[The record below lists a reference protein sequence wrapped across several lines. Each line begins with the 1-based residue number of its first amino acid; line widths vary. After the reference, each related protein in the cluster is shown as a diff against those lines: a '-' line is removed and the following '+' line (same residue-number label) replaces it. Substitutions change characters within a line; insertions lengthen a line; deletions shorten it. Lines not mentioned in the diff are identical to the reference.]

1 MKFLFVFIGG
11 GLGSMS
17 RYAIWKLF
25 NYFNIEFPLATLTA
39 NIVSCFILGYLL
51 GVQLKIGMSDNMKL
65 LLFVGFC
72 GGFST
77 FSTFGNETFQMFQS
91 GNYQSAI
98 MYILMSLILCWG
110 FILLGLKLA

>member
-1 MKFLFVFIGG
+1 
-11 GLGSMS
+11 
-17 RYAIWKLF
+17 
-25 NYFNIEFPLATLTA
+25 
-39 NIVSCFILGYLL
+39 LGYLL
-51 GVQLKIGMSDNMKL
+51 GIQLKVGMSDNMTL

-77 FSTFGNETFQMFQS
+77 FSTFGNETFQMLQS
-91 GNYQSAI
+91 GNYQSAV